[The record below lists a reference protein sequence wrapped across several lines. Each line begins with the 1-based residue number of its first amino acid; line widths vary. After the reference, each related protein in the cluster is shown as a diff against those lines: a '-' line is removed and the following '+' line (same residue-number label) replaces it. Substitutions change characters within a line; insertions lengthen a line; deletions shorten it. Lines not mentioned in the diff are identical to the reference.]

1 MRSGAPVDL
10 SQATVEFATA
20 NPSVASIDSQGVVT
34 GVGQGETKVWAEVTL
49 NGHTKLAVVPVKVD
63 DNSVIVYPTDDA
75 HVRDGIY
82 ADINYGNYQQLETKN
97 DNTTDYTRQAFM
109 KFRLDGVDFPIDSAK
124 LLVYAAVTETGQTEA
139 TLGVYAAEGDWSEKT
154 LYYNNRPQVTEL
166 LNSVPVTN
174 QFAWHEIDITPY
186 VRERQEA
193 DGVVNLSLHQ
203 RRDVDGTGKMINI
216 GSRTSNEKPYLRLTP
231 AVPQTAD
238 KDNNWVTISP
248 DAVDLGGSFTLTAGG
263 DRQAEAGLVV
273 GDERYVPASWISSEP
288 GKSGV
293 FEDQGGFS
301 AAKYTPSTPGT
312 YQVTVRFA
320 LQLWDGSAWTEVPE
334 GADEKTATAVVRA
347 PEGSAAW
354 LQADAQELYPGQSV
368 EFTVSV
374 TDATYQFTAFDV
386 AFHFDP
392 QLLAF
397 DIVQEGA
404 TPALSET
411 ALESLNEHFAV
422 TSAVRPDTGE
432 IRLIAFT
439 AGNEHAVS
447 GTASMFRLRGK
458 VRYDA
463 APDSTTTAYLTDAEV
478 SFGDLG
484 YSLLTGHASVTLR
497 IIEKPAEVDK
507 GELAAEI
514 ANAEALHAG
523 AVVGSQP
530 GQYPAS
536 AKDALYQ
543 AILAAKAVY
552 EREDV
557 SQEEVDQAAA
567 ALRSAVQTFLNSV
580 IKPRP
585 ADVTALAAE
594 IEKAQ
599 RIHDQAKAGNKIGQY
614 PPEAKSALHAA
625 IQAAKAVRDSG
636 TTSQSEVDQALQA
649 LRDALDRF
657 SREIVTLVPGATQ
670 VTIRDLSIL
679 AQYYGINASDPN
691 WHKVAAADID
701 DAGVITI
708 ETLARVA
715 RMILDEW
722 VDEQ

>member
-1 MRSGAPVDL
+1 MTSISRSVP
-10 SQATVEFATA
+10 
-20 NPSVASIDSQGVVT
+20 PSCWFT
-34 GVGQGETKVWAEVTL
+34 
-49 NGHTKLAVVPVKVD
+49 
-63 DNSVIVYPTDDA
+63 
-75 HVRDGIY
+75 
-82 ADINYGNYQQLETKN
+82 
-97 DNTTDYTRQAFM
+97 
-109 KFRLDGVDFPIDSAK
+109 
-124 LLVYAAVTETGQTEA
+124 AVTETGQTEA
-139 TLGVYAAEGDWSEKT
+139 TLGVYAAEGDWSENT
-154 LYYNNRPQVTEL
+154 LNYNNRPQITEL
-166 LNSVPVTN
+166 LNSVSVTN

-186 VRERQEA
+186 VREQQEA
-193 DGVVNLSLHQ
+193 DGLVNLSLHQ
-203 RRDVDGTGKMINI
+203 RRDADGTGKTIKI
-216 GSRTSNEKPYLRLTP
+216 GSRKSNEKPYLRLTP
-231 AVPQTAD
+231 APQTAD
-238 KDNNWVTISP
+238 KNNNWMTISP

-301 AAKYTPSTPGT
+301 AATYTPSKPGT

-320 LQLWDGSAWTEVPE
+320 LQRWDGSAWTEVPE
-334 GADEKTATAVVRA
+334 GADEKTAAAVVRA

-386 AFHFDP
+386 VFHFDP

-404 TPALSET
+404 TPTLSET

-458 VRYDA
+458 VRDDA
-463 APDSTTTAYLTDAEV
+463 ATDSTTTAYLTDAEV

-484 YSLLTGHASVTLR
+484 YSLLTDHASVTLR

-514 ANAEALHAG
+514 ANAEALHAS
-523 AVVGSQP
+523 AVVGSRP

-543 AILAAKAVY
+543 AILAAKGVY
-552 EREDV
+552 EREDA

-636 TTSQSEVDQALQA
+636 TTSQWEVDQALQA

-657 SREIVTLVPGATQ
+657 SREIVTLVPGATR
-670 VTIRDLSIL
+670 VTTRDLSIL

-722 VDEQ
+722 VDGQ

>member
-1 MRSGAPVDL
+1 
-10 SQATVEFATA
+10 
-20 NPSVASIDSQGVVT
+20 
-34 GVGQGETKVWAEVTL
+34 
-49 NGHTKLAVVPVKVD
+49 
-63 DNSVIVYPTDDA
+63 
-75 HVRDGIY
+75 
-82 ADINYGNYQQLETKN
+82 
-97 DNTTDYTRQAFM
+97 
-109 KFRLDGVDFPIDSAK
+109 
-124 LLVYAAVTETGQTEA
+124 
-139 TLGVYAAEGDWSEKT
+139 
-154 LYYNNRPQVTEL
+154 
-166 LNSVPVTN
+166 
-174 QFAWHEIDITPY
+174 
-186 VRERQEA
+186 
-193 DGVVNLSLHQ
+193 VNLSLPQ
-203 RRDVDGTGKMINI
+203 RRDVDGTGKMIRI

-231 AVPQTAD
+231 AAPQTAD

-248 DAVDLGGSFTLTAGG
+248 DTVDLGGSFTLTAGG

-273 GDERYVPASWISSEP
+273 GDERYVPVSWISSEP

-293 FEDQGGFS
+293 FMDQGGFF
-301 AAKYTPSTPGT
+301 AATYTPSKPGT
-312 YQVTVRFA
+312 HQVTVRFA
-320 LQLWDGSAWTEVPE
+320 LQRWDGSAWTEVPE
-334 GADEKTATAVVRA
+334 GADEKTAAAVVRA
-347 PEGSAAW
+347 PEGSAR
-354 LQADAQELYPGQSV
+354 LQANAEELHPGQSV

-374 TDATYQFTAFDV
+374 IDATYRFTAFDV
-386 AFHFDP
+386 IFHFDP

-404 TPALSET
+404 TPVLSDA

-422 TSAVRPDTGE
+422 TSSVRPDTGE

-447 GTASMFRLRGK
+447 GTAPLFKLRGK
-458 VRYDA
+458 VRDDA
-463 APDSTTTAYLTDAEV
+463 ATDNTTTAYLTDAKV
-478 SFGDLG
+478 SFGETG
-484 YSLLTGHASVTLR
+484 YSLLTDHASVTLR
-497 IIEKPAEVDK
+497 IIEKPAEADK

-514 ANAEALHAG
+514 AYAEALHAG
-523 AVVGSQP
+523 AVVGTLP

-536 AKDALYQ
+536 AKQALYQ

-552 EREDV
+552 ERKDA
-557 SQEEVDQAAA
+557 SQEEIDQAAA

-580 IKPRP
+580 IRPSP

-625 IQAAKAVRDSG
+625 IQAAKSVRDSG
-636 TTSQSEVDQALQA
+636 TTSQSSVDQALQA

-657 SREIVTLVPGATQ
+657 SREIVTLVPGATR

-679 AQYYGINASDPN
+679 AQYYGINSSDPN
-691 WHKVAAADID
+691 WHKVAASDID

-722 VDEQ
+722 GEEQ